1 MEQLYASQSQPV
13 CPATLCV
20 ARDRVKVRSRRKYV
34 FTDQIDQLIREIYLS
49 QRDVK
54 TRPDIRLLAK
64 KVGMPHWALK
74 KRARELGL
82 ARTKELPWSE
92 RELEILARYAW
103 MSDERI
109 RLKLKAAG
117 YSRTATGIHIKLK
130 RMGFKH
136 DGSFYSANG
145 LAQALGIDSHAV
157 TRWIKSGHLKAKL
170 RGTARTEQQNGDVYL
185 IHEKDVRRFI
195 LAHDRRDLGT
205 AVGERPPFGGAET
218 EWQEFSHAAGVEKEL
233 FEPNLYLYDAYP
245 GGIGFSEPLYHSCQE
260 LLTRT
265 RELIAACPCENG
277 CPSCVGPAGDKSE
290 RAKEVALSILERL
303 CS

>member
-1 MEQLYASQSQPV
+1 MEETSMEKVRACSPHTVHLRR
-13 CPATLCV
+13 V
-20 ARDRVKVRSRRKYV
+20 ARCDPCLTKVKSRRKYV
-34 FTDQIDQLIREIYLS
+34 FTDQIDLLIREIYLNH
-49 QRDVK
+49 RDAK
-54 TRPDIRLLAK
+54 TRPGIRLLAN

-92 RELEILARYAW
+92 AELTILSRYAW

-117 YSRTATGIHIKLK
+117 YPRTVTGIHLKLK
-130 RMGFKH
+130 RMRFND

-170 RGTARTEQQNGDVYL
+170 RGTARTEQQNGDIYL

-195 LAHDRRDLGT
+195 LEHPTDIDLRRVDQIWFLDLITNGL
-205 AVGERPPFGGAET
+205 VR
-218 EWQEFSHAAGVEKEL
+218 AA
-233 FEPNLYLYDAYP
+233 
-245 GGIGFSEPLYHSCQE
+245 
-260 LLTRT
+260 
-265 RELIAACPCENG
+265 
-277 CPSCVGPAGDKSE
+277 
-290 RAKEVALSILERL
+290 
-303 CS
+303 